1 MLTVI
6 SLLQVLNAVLV
17 GGVAWYFAHHQ
28 KRMAQAK
35 LRLDLFDKRFAIF
48 DAARNFLGRALFLG
62 KVEIED
68 DNAFL
73 IATSGA
79 LFLLNDELGNYL
91 KEVQTR
97 AAAVRFVQSE
107 LEDANTE
114 EERTAAQTK
123 FVAERRWLREQAAV
137 LEVKFKPFLE
147 LEE

>member
-6 SLLQVLNAVLV
+6 SLLQALNAVLV
-17 GGVAWYFAHHQ
+17 GGIAWYFAHHQ
-28 KRMAQAK
+28 KRIAQAK
-35 LRLDLFDKRFAIF
+35 LRIDLFDKRFAIF

-79 LFLLNDELGNYL
+79 SFLLNDELGNYL

-97 AAAVRFVQSE
+97 AAEVRFVQSE
-107 LEDANTE
+107 LEDAKTE
-114 EERTAAQTK
+114 DERTAAQTK
-123 FVAERRWLREQAAV
+123 FVAERRWLREQATV
-137 LEVKFKPFLE
+137 LEAKFKPFLE